1 MRRIAS
7 FLLIVLIIFIFSSC
21 NKELPSTKSD
31 LIQNMIVNKIW
42 YLDYSIT
49 GNIKQTFV
57 GQSTYFVT
65 YLKNGITNDSDG
77 LNGTYSIIQNNGKFT
92 LITKT
97 KTPNGNNLIFGNV
110 IESVG
115 DVKMI
120 QSYLPFGKTT
130 KTTLYFSSK

>member
-1 MRRIAS
+1 MKRIFILFTIS
-7 FLLIVLIIFIFSSC
+7 FIVIFSSC
-21 NKELPSTKSD
+21 NKELETTKTD

-42 YLDYSIT
+42 YLDYSIE

-65 YLKNGITNDSDG
+65 YLKNGTTKDSDG
-77 LNGTYSIIQNNGKFT
+77 LNGTFSIVQNNGKFT

-97 KTPNGNNLIFGNV
+97 KTPNGNNLSFGNV

-115 DVKMI
+115 EVKMI
-120 QSYLPFGKTT
+120 QSYIPFGKTI
-130 KTTLYFSSK
+130 KTTLYFTSK

>member
-1 MRRIAS
+1 MKRIFILFTIS
-7 FLLIVLIIFIFSSC
+7 FIVIFSSC
-21 NKELPSTKSD
+21 NKELETTKTD

-42 YLDYSIT
+42 YLDYSIE

-65 YLKNGITNDSDG
+65 YLKNGTTTDSDG
-77 LNGTYSIIQNNGKFT
+77 LNGTFSIVQNNGKFT

-97 KTPNGNNLIFGNV
+97 KTPNGNNLSFGNV

-115 DVKMI
+115 EVKMI
-120 QSYLPFGKTT
+120 QSYIPFGKTI
-130 KTTLYFSSK
+130 KTTLYFTSK